1 MPPAEPTLAALPNPA
16 QRYIL
21 ATRPPFLSVTFV
33 AALIGLAT
41 AYASGVGVNA
51 LTGTVTVVFALVAHG
66 GINVLNDYYDAL
78 NGTDAIN
85 TERVFPFTGGSRMI
99 QNGVLTMR
107 EMAGFGVLL
116 FALVIAA
123 GLWLTYVS
131 ASGLI
136 WIGAAGL
143 VVGWTYSAPPLKFN
157 SRGLGEPCV
166 WAGFALIA
174 VGADFVQRG
183 ALSAFPLI
191 AVTGYA
197 LLVTNILYINQFPDR
212 KADEAV
218 GKHHWVVRLGV
229 ERARWG
235 YLLIA
240 AAAYLW
246 IFGAVVARALP
257 WPALVALLPAILSAR
272 ASRDLLRFAQAPQQL
287 APAIQQTIAAACL
300 SGVLLAAS
308 LVAWRWFS

>member
-1 MPPAEPTLAALPNPA
+1 MPPAEPTLAALPNPVL
-16 QRYIL
+16 RYFL
-21 ATRPPFLSVTFV
+21 ATRPPFLSVTLV
-33 AALIGLAT
+33 AALLGLAT
-41 AYASGVGVNA
+41 AYASG
-51 LTGTVTVVFALVAHG
+51 LTINVTAASMTIVFALVAHA
-66 GINVLNDYYDAL
+66 GINVLNDYYDAR

-85 TERVFPFTGGSRMI
+85 TERVFPFTGGSRFI

-107 EMAGFGVLL
+107 ETATFGIFL
-116 FALVIAA
+116 FALVIIA

-143 VVGWTYSAPPLKFN
+143 FVGWTYSAPPLKFN

-183 ALSAFPLI
+183 SLSALPLI
-191 AVTGYA
+191 AVAGYA

-212 KADEAV
+212 RADAAT
-218 GKHHWVVRLGV
+218 GKNHVVVRLGV
-229 ERARWG
+229 DRARWG
-235 YLLIA
+235 YAIIA

-246 IFGAVVARALP
+246 VLGAVLTAALP
-257 WPALVALLPAILSAR
+257 WPALVALLPAVLSAR
-272 ASRDLLRFAQAPQQL
+272 AARDLLRFASVPQQL
-287 APAIQQTIAAACL
+287 APAIQLTIAAACL
-300 SGVLLAAS
+300 SGLLLATS
-308 LVAWRWFS
+308 LVAWRWFA